1 MVSNFSKTEIEKS
14 HVDMVSVSK
23 IKMEANIA
31 TVLKTAAQMNLA
43 FVANPKS
50 QVRIFPKNQIQK
62 IWKCKCFSI
71 ISTVLVGWIPRFAM
85 KFYIELS
92 ICGNRARLRENGF
105 ILKNVQ
111 KWDFT
116 RVEIA

>member
-1 MVSNFSKTEIEKS
+1 MVFVFFITEIEKS

-43 FVANPKS
+43 SVSNPKS

-62 IWKCKCFSI
+62 IWKSKCFRI
-71 ISTVLVGWIPRFAM
+71 IRIVL
-85 KFYIELS
+85 KLS
-92 ICGNRARLRENGF
+92 
-105 ILKNVQ
+105 Q
-111 KWDFT
+111 WP
-116 RVEIA
+116 